1 MSKLT
6 PKEVQ
11 HVARLARLALTPDEI
26 QQYTAD
32 LSAILDYARQL
43 QQVDT
48 DHIHPTASVLPLRNV
63 MRTDEA
69 RPGLEP
75 NDALANAPAQQDGY
89 FKVHAVLEGGQ

>member
-32 LSAILDYARQL
+32 LSAILDYAQQL
-43 QQVDT
+43 QEVDT

-63 MRTDEA
+63 MRPDEA
-69 RPGLEP
+69 RPGLDP
-75 NDALANAPAQQDGY
+75 DDALSNAPAQQDGY
-89 FKVHAVLEGGQ
+89 FKVNAVLEGSQ